1 MKLLVANLKMYMDF
15 HKTLKFV
22 KELDDLKNPKVV
34 ICPSNIYIPYFLNKG
49 YKVGI
54 QNIFYEDIGAYT
66 GEVSS
71 FLAKS
76 IGLEYAI
83 VGHSERRKLFNETN
97 EIINKKIKSCLK
109 NNLIP
114 ILCIGDNFLKNELL
128 KQIDECLEGINRSD
142 VIVAFEPLEVKEPDL
157 KMLDETISFIK
168 EQGINKVL
176 YGGNVNIN
184 NINDIVKLCDG
195 LLVSRSAVVPEKLKD
210 LIKIVIDNKC

>member
-1 MKLLVANLKMYMDF
+1 MKLLVVNLKMYMDF
-15 HKTLKFV
+15 HETLKFV

-54 QNIFYEDIGAYT
+54 QNIFYEDVGAYT

-76 IGLEYAI
+76 MGLEYAI

-97 EIINKKIKSCLK
+97 EIINEKIKSCLK

-128 KQIDECLEGINRSD
+128 KQIDECLKGINRSD
-142 VIVAFEPLEVKEPDL
+142 VIVAFEPLEVKELDL
-157 KMLDETISFIK
+157 KMLDETIGFIK

>member
-1 MKLLVANLKMYMDF
+1 MKLLVVNLKMYMDF
-15 HKTLKFV
+15 HETLKFV

-54 QNIFYEDIGAYT
+54 QNIFYEDVGAYT

-76 IGLEYAI
+76 MGLEYAI

-128 KQIDECLEGINRSD
+128 KQIDECLKGINRSD
-142 VIVAFEPLEVKEPDL
+142 VIVAFEPLEVKELDL

>member
-1 MKLLVANLKMYMDF
+1 MKLLVVNLKMYMDF
-15 HKTLKFV
+15 HETLKFV

-54 QNIFYEDIGAYT
+54 QNIFYEDVGAYT

-71 FLAKS
+71 FLTKS
-76 IGLEYAI
+76 MGLEYAI

-128 KQIDECLEGINRSD
+128 KQIDECLKGINRGD
-142 VIVAFEPLEVKEPDL
+142 VIVAFEPLEVKELDL
-157 KMLDETISFIK
+157 KMLDETIGFIK

>member
-1 MKLLVANLKMYMDF
+1 MKLLVVNLKMYMDF
-15 HKTLKFV
+15 HETLKFV

-54 QNIFYEDIGAYT
+54 QNIFYEDVGAYT

-76 IGLEYAI
+76 MGLEYAI

-128 KQIDECLEGINRSD
+128 KQIDECLKGINRSD
-142 VIVAFEPLEVKEPDL
+142 VIVAFEPLEVKELDL
-157 KMLDETISFIK
+157 KMIDETIGFIK

>member
-1 MKLLVANLKMYMDF
+1 MKLLVVNLKMYMDF
-15 HKTLKFV
+15 HETLKFV
-22 KELDDLKNPKVV
+22 KELDGLKNPKVV

-54 QNIFYEDIGAYT
+54 QNIFYEDVGAYT

-128 KQIDECLEGINRSD
+128 KQIDECLKGINRSD
-142 VIVAFEPLEVKEPDL
+142 VIVAFEPLEVKQLDL
-157 KMLDETISFIK
+157 KILDETISFIK

>member
-1 MKLLVANLKMYMDF
+1 MKLLVVNLKMYMDF
-15 HKTLKFV
+15 HETLKFV
-22 KELDDLKNPKVV
+22 KELDDVKNPKVV

-54 QNIFYEDIGAYT
+54 QNIFYEDVGAYT

-142 VIVAFEPLEVKEPDL
+142 VIVAFEPLEVKELDL

>member
-15 HKTLKFV
+15 HETLKFV
-22 KELDDLKNPKVV
+22 KELDDVKNPKVV

-54 QNIFYEDIGAYT
+54 QNIFYEDVGAYT

-76 IGLEYAI
+76 MGLEYAI

-128 KQIDECLEGINRSD
+128 KQID
-142 VIVAFEPLEVKEPDL
+142 
-157 KMLDETISFIK
+157 
-168 EQGINKVL
+168 
-176 YGGNVNIN
+176 
-184 NINDIVKLCDG
+184 
-195 LLVSRSAVVPEKLKD
+195 
-210 LIKIVIDNKC
+210 

>member
-15 HKTLKFV
+15 HETLKFV
-22 KELDDLKNPKVV
+22 KELDDVKNPKVV

-54 QNIFYEDIGAYT
+54 QNIFYEDVGAYT

-76 IGLEYAI
+76 MGLEYAI
-83 VGHSERRKLFNETN
+83 VGHSERRKLFNEIN
-97 EIINKKIKSCLK
+97 EIINKKIKSGLK

-128 KQIDECLEGINRSD
+128 KQIDECLEGINRID
-142 VIVAFEPLEVKEPDL
+142 VIVAFEPLEVKELDL
-157 KMLDETISFIK
+157 KILDETIGFIK

>member
-1 MKLLVANLKMYMDF
+1 MKLLVVNLKMYMDF
-15 HKTLKFV
+15 HETLKFV
-22 KELDDLKNPKVV
+22 KELDDVKNPKVV

-54 QNIFYEDIGAYT
+54 QNIFYEDVGAYT

-76 IGLEYAI
+76 MGLEYAI

-97 EIINKKIKSCLK
+97 EIINKKIKNCLK

-128 KQIDECLEGINRSD
+128 KQIDECLKGINRGD
-142 VIVAFEPLEVKEPDL
+142 VIVAFEPLEVKELDL

>member
-15 HKTLKFV
+15 YETIKFI
-22 KELDDLKNPKVV
+22 KELDDIKNPKVV

-54 QNIFYEDIGAYT
+54 QNVFYEDNGAYT

-71 FLAKS
+71 FLARS
-76 IGLEYAI
+76 IGVEYAI
-83 VGHSERRKLFNETN
+83 VGHSERRRLFNETN

-114 ILCIGDNFLKNELL
+114 ILCIGDNFFKNELL
-128 KQIDECLEGINRSD
+128 KQIEECLKEINLSD
-142 VIVAFEPLEVKEPDL
+142 VIVAFEPLEVKKIDL
-157 KMLDETISFIK
+157 KKLNEMVCFIK
-168 EQGINKVL
+168 KQGINKVL

-184 NINDIVKLCDG
+184 NIDDIVKVCDG
-195 LLVSRSAVVPEKLKD
+195 LLISRSAIDPKKLKE

>member
-1 MKLLVANLKMYMDF
+1 MKLLVVNLKMYMDF
-15 HKTLKFV
+15 HETLKFV

-54 QNIFYEDIGAYT
+54 QNIFYEDVGAYT

-128 KQIDECLEGINRSD
+128 KQIDECLKGINRSD
-142 VIVAFEPLEVKEPDL
+142 VIVAFEPLEVKELDL
-157 KMLDETISFIK
+157 KILDETISFIK

>member
-1 MKLLVANLKMYMDF
+1 M
-15 HKTLKFV
+15 
-22 KELDDLKNPKVV
+22 
-34 ICPSNIYIPYFLNKG
+34 
-49 YKVGI
+49 
-54 QNIFYEDIGAYT
+54 
-66 GEVSS
+66 
-71 FLAKS
+71 
-76 IGLEYAI
+76 GLEYAI

-128 KQIDECLEGINRSD
+128 KQIDECLKGINRSD
-142 VIVAFEPLEVKEPDL
+142 VIVAFEPLEVKELDL
-157 KMLDETISFIK
+157 KILDETISFIK

>member
-1 MKLLVANLKMYMDF
+1 MKLLVVNLKMYMDF
-15 HKTLKFV
+15 HETLKFV
-22 KELDDLKNPKVV
+22 KELDDVKNPKVV

-54 QNIFYEDIGAYT
+54 QNIFYEDVGAYT

-76 IGLEYAI
+76 MGLEYAI
-83 VGHSERRKLFNETN
+83 VGHSERRNLFNETN
-97 EIINKKIKSCLK
+97 EIINKKIKNCLK

-128 KQIDECLEGINRSD
+128 KQIDECLKGINRSD
-142 VIVAFEPLEVKEPDL
+142 VIVAFEPLEVKELDL
-157 KMLDETISFIK
+157 KILDETIGFIK

>member
-1 MKLLVANLKMYMDF
+1 MKLLVVNLKMYMDF
-15 HKTLKFV
+15 HETLKFV
-22 KELDDLKNPKVV
+22 KELDDVKNPKVV

-54 QNIFYEDIGAYT
+54 QNIFYEDVGAYT

-128 KQIDECLEGINRSD
+128 KQIDECLKGINRSD
-142 VIVAFEPLEVKEPDL
+142 VIVAFEPLEVKELDL

>member
-15 HKTLKFV
+15 HETLKFA
-22 KELDDLKNPKVV
+22 KELDDVKNPKVV

-54 QNIFYEDIGAYT
+54 QNIFYEDVGAYT

-128 KQIDECLEGINRSD
+128 KQIDECLKGINRGD
-142 VIVAFEPLEVKEPDL
+142 VIVAFEPLEVKELDL
-157 KMLDETISFIK
+157 KILDETISFIK

>member
-1 MKLLVANLKMYMDF
+1 MKLLVVNLKMYMDF
-15 HKTLKFV
+15 HETLKFV
-22 KELDDLKNPKVV
+22 KELDGLKNPKVV

-54 QNIFYEDIGAYT
+54 QNIFYEDVGAYT

-76 IGLEYAI
+76 MGLEYAI

-128 KQIDECLEGINRSD
+128 KQIDECLKGINRSD
-142 VIVAFEPLEVKEPDL
+142 VIVAFEPLEVKELDL
-157 KMLDETISFIK
+157 KILDETISFIK

>member
-1 MKLLVANLKMYMDF
+1 MKLLVVNLKMYMDF
-15 HKTLKFV
+15 HETLKFV
-22 KELDDLKNPKVV
+22 KELDDVKNSKVV

-54 QNIFYEDIGAYT
+54 QNIFYEDVGAYT

-128 KQIDECLEGINRSD
+128 KQIDECLKGINRSD
-142 VIVAFEPLEVKEPDL
+142 VIVAFEPLEVKELDL

>member
-1 MKLLVANLKMYMDF
+1 MKLLVVNLKMYMDF
-15 HKTLKFV
+15 HETLKFV
-22 KELDDLKNPKVV
+22 KELDDVKNPKVV

-54 QNIFYEDIGAYT
+54 QNIFYEDVGAYT

-76 IGLEYAI
+76 MGLEYAI

-97 EIINKKIKSCLK
+97 EIINEKIKSCLK

-128 KQIDECLEGINRSD
+128 KQIDECLKGINRSD
-142 VIVAFEPLEVKEPDL
+142 VIVAFEPLEVKELDL
-157 KMLDETISFIK
+157 KMLDETIGFIK

>member
-1 MKLLVANLKMYMDF
+1 MKLLVVNLKMYMDF
-15 HKTLKFV
+15 HETLKFV

-54 QNIFYEDIGAYT
+54 QNIFYEDVGAYT

-76 IGLEYAI
+76 MGLEYAI

-128 KQIDECLEGINRSD
+128 KQIDECLKGINRGD
-142 VIVAFEPLEVKEPDL
+142 VIVAFEPLEVKELDL
-157 KMLDETISFIK
+157 KILDETISFIK

>member
-15 HKTLKFV
+15 HETLKLV
-22 KELDDLKNPKVV
+22 KELDDVKNPKVV

-54 QNIFYEDIGAYT
+54 QNIFYEDVGAYT

-76 IGLEYAI
+76 MGLEYAI

-142 VIVAFEPLEVKEPDL
+142 VIVAFEPLEVKELDL
-157 KMLDETISFIK
+157 KILDETISFIK

>member
-1 MKLLVANLKMYMDF
+1 MKLLVVNLKMYMDF
-15 HKTLKFV
+15 HETLKFV
-22 KELDDLKNPKVV
+22 KELDDVKNPKVV

-54 QNIFYEDIGAYT
+54 QNIFYEDVGAYT

-114 ILCIGDNFLKNELL
+114 SLCIGDNFLKNELL
-128 KQIDECLEGINRSD
+128 KQIDECLKGINRGD
-142 VIVAFEPLEVKEPDL
+142 VIVAFEPLEVKELDL

>member
-1 MKLLVANLKMYMDF
+1 MKLLVVNLKMYMDF
-15 HKTLKFV
+15 HETLKFV
-22 KELDDLKNPKVV
+22 KELDDVKNPKVV

-54 QNIFYEDIGAYT
+54 QNIFYEDVGAYT

-128 KQIDECLEGINRSD
+128 KQIDECLKGINRGD
-142 VIVAFEPLEVKEPDL
+142 VIVAFEPLEVKELDL

>member
-1 MKLLVANLKMYMDF
+1 MKLLVVNLKMYMDF
-15 HKTLKFV
+15 HETLKFV

-54 QNIFYEDIGAYT
+54 QNIFYEDVGAYT

-76 IGLEYAI
+76 MGLEYAI

-128 KQIDECLEGINRSD
+128 KQIDECLKGINRGD
-142 VIVAFEPLEVKEPDL
+142 VIVAFEPLEVKELDL
-157 KMLDETISFIK
+157 KMLDETIGFIK

>member
-1 MKLLVANLKMYMDF
+1 MKLLVVNLKMYMDF
-15 HKTLKFV
+15 HETLKFV
-22 KELDDLKNPKVV
+22 KELDDVKNPKVV

-54 QNIFYEDIGAYT
+54 QNIFYEDVGAYT

-76 IGLEYAI
+76 MGLEYAI

-142 VIVAFEPLEVKEPDL
+142 VIVAFEPLEVKELDL
-157 KMLDETISFIK
+157 KILDETISFIK

>member
-1 MKLLVANLKMYMDF
+1 MKLLVVNLKMYMDF
-15 HKTLKFV
+15 HETLKFV

-54 QNIFYEDIGAYT
+54 QNIFYEDVGAYT

-76 IGLEYAI
+76 MGLEYAI

-128 KQIDECLEGINRSD
+128 KQIDECLKGINRSD
-142 VIVAFEPLEVKEPDL
+142 VIVAFEPLEVKELDL
-157 KMLDETISFIK
+157 KMLDETIGFIK

>member
-1 MKLLVANLKMYMDF
+1 MKLLVVNLKMYMDF
-15 HKTLKFV
+15 HETLKFV

-54 QNIFYEDIGAYT
+54 QNIFYEDVGAYT

-76 IGLEYAI
+76 MGLEYAI

-128 KQIDECLEGINRSD
+128 KQIDECLKGINRSD
-142 VIVAFEPLEVKEPDL
+142 VIVAFEPLEVKELDL
-157 KMLDETISFIK
+157 KILDETISFIK

>member
-1 MKLLVANLKMYMDF
+1 MKLLVVNLKMYMDF
-15 HKTLKFV
+15 HETLKFV
-22 KELDDLKNPKVV
+22 KELDGLKNPKVV

-54 QNIFYEDIGAYT
+54 QNIFYEDVGAYT

-76 IGLEYAI
+76 MGLEYAI

-97 EIINKKIKSCLK
+97 EIINKKIKNCLK

-128 KQIDECLEGINRSD
+128 KQIDECLKGINRND
-142 VIVAFEPLEVKEPDL
+142 VIVAFEPLEVKELDL
-157 KMLDETISFIK
+157 KILDETISFIK

>member
-1 MKLLVANLKMYMDF
+1 MKLLVVNLKMYMDF
-15 HKTLKFV
+15 HETLKFV
-22 KELDDLKNPKVV
+22 KELDGLKNPKVV

-54 QNIFYEDIGAYT
+54 QNIFYEDVGAYT

-128 KQIDECLEGINRSD
+128 KQIDECLKGINRSD
-142 VIVAFEPLEVKEPDL
+142 VIVAFEPLEVKELDL

>member
-1 MKLLVANLKMYMDF
+1 MKLLVVNLKMYMDF
-15 HKTLKFV
+15 HETLKFV
-22 KELDDLKNPKVV
+22 KELDDVKNPKVV

-54 QNIFYEDIGAYT
+54 QNIFYEDVGAYT

-128 KQIDECLEGINRSD
+128 KQIDECLKGINRSD
-142 VIVAFEPLEVKEPDL
+142 VIVAFEPLEVKELDL
-157 KMLDETISFIK
+157 KMLYETISFIK

>member
-1 MKLLVANLKMYMDF
+1 MKLLVVNLKMYMDF
-15 HKTLKFV
+15 HETLKFV

-54 QNIFYEDIGAYT
+54 QNIFYEDVGAYT

-76 IGLEYAI
+76 MGLEYAI

-128 KQIDECLEGINRSD
+128 KQIDECLKGINRSD
-142 VIVAFEPLEVKEPDL
+142 VIVAFEPLEVKELDL

-210 LIKIVIDNKC
+210 LIKIVIDNKF

>member
-1 MKLLVANLKMYMDF
+1 MKLLVVNLKMYMDF
-15 HKTLKFV
+15 HETLKFV
-22 KELDDLKNPKVV
+22 KELNGLKNPKVV

-54 QNIFYEDIGAYT
+54 QNIFYEDVGAYT

-76 IGLEYAI
+76 MGLEYAI

-128 KQIDECLEGINRSD
+128 KQIDECLKGINRGD
-142 VIVAFEPLEVKEPDL
+142 VIVAFEPLEVKELDL
-157 KMLDETISFIK
+157 KMLDETIGFIK